1 MRHISKIALGA
12 GPDPPIREKHPAV
25 VSSGF
30 RPEPRSGP
38 DLTTGGV
45 SRDDLAV
52 FIHIM
57 KIVTPLLASL
67 LLFGHSV
74 YADNPKQEAD
84 NTGQN
89 VRDQSGATKT
99 PFDQSEK
106 AEDVELT
113 AQIRRQVM
121 ADDSL
126 STLAKNVKI
135 ITSDGRVALR
145 GPVNTA
151 AEKAK
156 IVQIAKNTA
165 GVKTTLDE
173 IEVK

>member
-1 MRHISKIALGA
+1 
-12 GPDPPIREKHPAV
+12 
-25 VSSGF
+25 
-30 RPEPRSGP
+30 
-38 DLTTGGV
+38 
-45 SRDDLAV
+45 
-52 FIHIM
+52 M
-57 KIVTPLLASL
+57 KILTPLLASL
-67 LLFGHSV
+67 LLFGHAV
-74 YADNPKQEAD
+74 HADNPKQEAD

-89 VRDQSGATKT
+89 VRDQSGLTKT

-113 AQIRRQVM
+113 AKIRRQIM

-126 STLAKNVKI
+126 SALAKNVKI

-156 IVQIAKNTA
+156 IVQIAKTA
-165 GVKTTLDE
+165 GAKTTLDE
-173 IEVK
+173 LEVK